1 LAQLA
6 YEPVVPGY
14 VGPDVNSQPSIGL
27 AHDYLLVLRG
37 AERTF
42 ATMADCWP
50 GAPIYTLL
58 YDAEGTSGRFED
70 HPVHTSYLQRFGIRQ
85 RGFRRLLPFFPRAAE
100 RLPVQDHDV
109 IVSSSS
115 AFAHGVRPRPGAE
128 HICYCHSP
136 FRYAWHE
143 RGRAL
148 EEAPAFARPLLG
160 SLLNRVRDW
169 DLDASRR
176 ATQYIA
182 NSEITRERIAEFW
195 GRDSVVVHPP
205 VDVDRFAIGEPEDFL
220 LVVMELVRHKRVD
233 FAIESARRAGRP
245 IKVVGTGPDRER
257 LERLH
262 GDHAE
267 FLGRVDDIS
276 LAALYASALALVVP
290 NVEEFGIAAVEAQA
304 AGRPV
309 VAVDAG
315 GVRETVIDGETGVLV
330 AADDPDAM
338 AEALAQTDFTRFS
351 PTRIAAHAQ
360 DFSADAFKHRLTSEV
375 ERLTG
380 VQSPFRTAAAA

>member
-1 LAQLA
+1 
-6 YEPVVPGY
+6 VR
-14 VGPDVNSQPSIGL
+14 PDVNSQPSTGL

-58 YDAEGTSGRFED
+58 YDSEGTSRRFED
-70 HPVHTSYLQRFGIRQ
+70 HPVHTSQLQRLGIRQ

-100 RLPVQDHDV
+100 RLPVQDHDL
-109 IVSSSS
+109 IISSSS
-115 AFAHGVRPRPGAE
+115 AFAHGVRPRPGAQ
-128 HICYCHSP
+128 HVCYCHSP

-143 RGRAL
+143 RQRAL
-148 EEAPAFARPLLG
+148 EEAPAVARPLLG
-160 SLLNRVRDW
+160 AVLNHVRTW
-169 DLDASRR
+169 DVEASRR
-176 ATQYIA
+176 VTHYVA
-182 NSEITRERIAEFW
+182 NSKITQERIAEFW
-195 GRDSVVVHPP
+195 GRKSVIVHPP
-205 VDVDRFAIGEPEDFL
+205 VDVERFSIAEPEDFL

-267 FLGRVDDIS
+267 FLGRVNDIR
-276 LAALYASALALVVP
+276 LACLYSSALALVVP

-309 VAVDAG
+309 VAVNAG
-315 GVRETVIDGETGVLV
+315 GVRETVLDGETGVLV
-330 AADDPDAM
+330 PLDDADAM
-338 AEALAQTDFTRFS
+338 AEALSQTDFTSFS
-351 PTRIAAHAQ
+351 PQRIRAHALG
-360 DFSADAFKHRLTSEV
+360 FSADAFKHRLSAEV

-380 VQSPFRTAAAA
+380 VRSPLLNAVQAA

>member
-1 LAQLA
+1 M
-6 YEPVVPGY
+6 
-14 VGPDVNSQPSIGL
+14 
-27 AHDYLLVLRG
+27 
-37 AERTF
+37 T
-42 ATMADCWP
+42 DCWP

-58 YDAEGTSGRFED
+58 YDAQGTSGRFDD
-70 HPVHTSYLQRFGIRQ
+70 HPVHTSQLQRLGIRQ

-100 RLPVQDHDV
+100 RLPVQDHDL

-115 AFAHGVRPRPGAE
+115 AFAHGVRPRPDAQ
-128 HICYCHSP
+128 HVCYCHSP

-143 RGRAL
+143 RQRAL
-148 EEAPAFARPLLG
+148 EEAPAVARPLLG
-160 SLLNRVRDW
+160 AVLNRVRSW
-169 DLDASRR
+169 DIEASRR
-176 ATQYIA
+176 VTHYIA
-182 NSEITRERIAEFW
+182 NSEITRTRIADFY

-205 VDVDRFAIGEPEDFL
+205 VDVDRFSIGQPEDFL

-233 FAIESARRAGRP
+233 FALESARRAGRP

-267 FLGRVDDIS
+267 FLGRVDDLE
-276 LAALYASALALVVP
+276 LAGLYSSALALVVP

-309 VAVDAG
+309 VAVNAG
-315 GVRETVIDGETGVLV
+315 GVRETVIDGATGVLV
-330 AADDPDAM
+330 PADDPGAM
-338 AEALAQTDFTRFS
+338 AEALSETDFTRFS
-351 PTRIAAHAQ
+351 PSRIAAHAQ
-360 DFSADAFKHRLTSEV
+360 SFSADAFRSRLTAEV

-380 VQSPFRTAAAA
+380 VRSPFRTPAAA

>member
-1 LAQLA
+1 M
-6 YEPVVPGY
+6 
-14 VGPDVNSQPSIGL
+14 NSQPSIGL

-58 YDAEGTSGRFED
+58 YDPPGTFARFED
-70 HPVHTSYLQRFGIRQ
+70 HPVFTSPVQRLGIRQ
-85 RGFRRLLPFFPRAAE
+85 RGFRRLLPLFPRAAE
-100 RLPVQDHDV
+100 RLPVQDHEL
-109 IVSSSS
+109 IISSSS
-115 AFAHGVRPRPGAE
+115 AFAHGVRPRQDAQ
-128 HICYCHSP
+128 HVCYCHSP

-143 RGRAL
+143 RERAL
-148 EEAPAFARPLLG
+148 EEAPRIARPLLG
-160 SLLNRVRDW
+160 AVLNRVRDW
-169 DLDASRR
+169 DLEAAQR
-176 ATQYIA
+176 ATHYIA
-182 NSEITRERIAEFW
+182 NSRITQQRIAEFW

-205 VDVDRFAIGEPEDFL
+205 VEVDRFSIGEPQDFL

-233 FAIESARRAGRP
+233 FALEAARRAGRP

-267 FLGRVDDIS
+267 FLGRVDDEP
-276 LAALYASALALVVP
+276 LAGLYSSALALVVP

-309 VAVDAG
+309 VAVNAG
-315 GVRETVIDGETGVLV
+315 GVRETLIDGETGILV
-330 AADDPDAM
+330 PVDDHDAL
-338 AEALAQTDFTRFS
+338 AEALSQTNFTRFS
-351 PTRIAAHAQ
+351 PQRIHAHALG
-360 DFSADAFKHRLTSEV
+360 FSADAFKHRLTSEV

-380 VQSPFRTAAAA
+380 VRSPLVTAAQAA